1 MTDSIEI
8 LHADD
13 GSPTGYSLPAIDLN
27 RFTHGSDDD
36 RTRIAAQFDG
46 GLREIGFAVV
56 QNHGVA
62 PDLFERMLAVTRD
75 FFTSDESEKLAV
87 ASRPSEGRFCGWVS
101 FAADA
106 ASRVYGADE
115 DSPPDLRERY
125 RAVLTSHE
133 EVLERVG
140 KNQWPSHV
148 PAMGDVWVQYADVF
162 SNVAMRVMSVCEK
175 ALDLEP
181 GFFTPYFERHFSVLM
196 STYSPP
202 IENPP
207 EGHDRCGAHTDT
219 GTFTFVF
226 QPGPKGG
233 IQVQLPSGRWGV
245 PQTKKGD
252 IIVNCAD
259 LMAVWTNDR
268 WKSTVHRVG
277 GPREALQQ
285 ERQSVVFFHQPALD
299 VEVACLESCRS
310 PELPAKYEAITLRR
324 HFDMNQKQL
333 GTREE
338 VERAT
343 T

>member
-1 MTDSIEI
+1 MTGSIEI
-8 LHADD
+8 LLAED
-13 GSPTGYSLPAIDLN
+13 GSSTGYSLPTVDLH
-27 RFTHGSDDD
+27 RFTHGSDDE
-36 RTRIAAQFDG
+36 RAAIAAQFDE

-56 QNHGVA
+56 QNHEVA

-75 FFTSDESEKLAV
+75 FFTSEVDDKLTV

-106 ASRVYGADE
+106 ASRVYGAGE
-115 DSPPDLRERY
+115 EAPPDLRERY
-125 RAVLTSHE
+125 RAVLTEHE
-133 EVLERVG
+133 EVIERVG
-140 KNQWPSHV
+140 LNQWPGHV
-148 PAMGDVWVQYADVF
+148 PAMGDVWGQYADVF
-162 SNVAMRVMSVCEK
+162 ANVAMRVMGVCEK
-175 ALDLEP
+175 ALNLDE

-202 IENPP
+202 IEDPP

-226 QPGPKGG
+226 QPGPHGG
-233 IQVQLPSGRWGV
+233 IQVQLPDGRWGV
-245 PQTKKGD
+245 PQTKQGD

-277 GPREALQQ
+277 GPRAALQK

-299 VEVACLESCRS
+299 VEVACLESCS
-310 PELPAKYEAITLRR
+310 SKEQPPKYKPITLRQ

-338 VERAT
+338 AQRA
-343 T
+343 